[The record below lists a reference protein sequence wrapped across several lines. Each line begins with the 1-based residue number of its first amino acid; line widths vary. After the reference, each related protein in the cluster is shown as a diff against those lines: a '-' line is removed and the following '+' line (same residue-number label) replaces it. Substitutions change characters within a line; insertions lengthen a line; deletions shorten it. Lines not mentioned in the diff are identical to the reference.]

1 MELRKRIRSDCG
13 GRNEREK
20 VVRKRERKVREGD
33 GRGEWPKGI
42 KRKLERKKN
51 DKKIRGKMRKR
62 NRAR

>member
-42 KRKLERKKN
+42 KSKLEREKMIKN
-51 DKKIRGKMRKR
+51 RRK
-62 NRAR
+62 NEKEK